1 MKNVFIASLLVIG
14 CIANPIKSQN
24 KAGKTIQQ
32 LYLFNECIKKDACKF
47 INENEN
53 SKSGAVYFTNKGN
66 VIYHTI
72 DFNGDTVRYYYGT
85 YTNNNSTITIVLKNE
100 FYYKG
105 KWDARWDTAEP
116 DYKKGKSHSIKTYTI
131 TIQASCEPNNYLK
144 PYSDSEKKQA
154 AVNYGQEPYGLV
166 YFPYQETANMKFY
179 TWFFKQVPV
188 LANL

>member
-1 MKNVFIASLLVIG
+1 MKYIFSIFTLVLVFIKTELNA
-14 CIANPIKSQN
+14 QN
-24 KAGKTIQQ
+24 NSGKLMQQ
-32 LYLFNECIKKDACKF
+32 LYLFHECVKTDACKF
-47 INENEN
+47 INEIED

-72 DFNGDTVRYYYGT
+72 DFKGDTVRYFYGNYIIT
-85 YTNNNSTITIVLKNE
+85 KVGVTIKLNKE

-116 DYKKGKSHSIKTYTI
+116 DYKKGKSRSIKPQTI
-131 TIQASCEPNNYLK
+131 SIQTSCKPNEYLK
-144 PYSDSEKKQA
+144 PYSASEKKQA

-166 YFPYQETANMKFY
+166 YFPYEETPNMKFY